1 MFLDFPEVPSSTLV
15 EGLAPPPL
23 VGDIDL
29 ILQTTDPECKLKSL
43 MPKLLALSLNR
54 LSFPLSVSNAPL
66 QSSFC
71 ELAFKLK
78 GCVSGVEKMRWNVCV
93 N

>member
-1 MFLDFPEVPSSTLV
+1 MVACPHACVYTLLVKLNHVSLDCSKVPSSALV
-15 EGLAPPPL
+15 EGLAPPPPL
-23 VGDIDL
+23 GHTDL

-54 LSFPLSVSNAPL
+54 WSFTPSTSNAPL
-66 QSSFC
+66 Q
-71 ELAFKLK
+71 AF
-78 GCVSGVEKMRWNVCV
+78 V